1 MADET
6 ESEWTPNLPRVRELL
21 SGLGH
26 AQSHYPACRLC
37 RQRAIR
43 LDKFG
48 LCSKKLTPH
57 EEWRAAARADMKAGA
72 R

>member
-21 SGLGH
+21 AGLG
-26 AQSHYPACRLC
+26 HYPACRLC

>member
-1 MADET
+1 MKRSRSGHRTCRGCEK
-6 ESEWTPNLPRVRELL
+6 LL
-21 SGLGH
+21 AGLGH

-37 RQRAIR
+37 GQRAIR

-48 LCSKKLTPH
+48 LCSKKATQH